1 MNPIRMKK
9 LESEIIRQISTAIL
23 AGKVKDPRVFLPS
36 FHRIEISEDLKYAK
50 IYFTALCNNNER
62 KKLTQGLV
70 SCAGFLSSFVG
81 KILHL
86 HTNPKFSFVWDNNY
100 IKSLDVIRLIDE
112 SAPKTLFEELHANE
126 DDSESE
132 EAADADEN
140 EDRLDSNSGESNA
153 DEDLETSTKDS
164 ENDTDSNSNS
174 NSNSKT
180 T

>member
-81 KILHL
+81 KNLHL

-100 IKSLDVIRLIDE
+100 IKSLEVNRLIDE
-112 SAPKTLFEELHANE
+112 SAPKTLFEELHP
-126 DDSESE
+126 S
-132 EAADADEN
+132 EN
-140 EDRLDSNSGESNA
+140 EEDEDRDEELEDTNSGAS
-153 DEDLETSTKDS
+153 DKVQDLEKSSEDTEKD
-164 ENDTDSNSNS
+164 
-174 NSNSKT
+174 SNSKT
-180 T
+180 S

>member
-81 KILHL
+81 KNLHL

-100 IKSLDVIRLIDE
+100 IKSLEVNRLIDE
-112 SAPKTLFEELHANE
+112 SAPKTLFEELHP
-126 DDSESE
+126 S
-132 EAADADEN
+132 EN
-140 EDRLDSNSGESNA
+140 EVDEEMDEELEDTNSGAS
-153 DEDLETSTKDS
+153 DKVQDLEKSS
-164 ENDTDSNSNS
+164 EDTENHSD
-174 NSNSKT
+174 SKT
-180 T
+180 S

>member
-9 LESEIIRQISTAIL
+9 LESEIIRLISTAIL

-70 SCAGFLSSFVG
+70 SCAGFLSSLVG
-81 KILHL
+81 KNLHL

-100 IKSLDVIRLIDE
+100 IKSLEVNRLIDE
-112 SAPKTLFEELHANE
+112 SAPKTLFEELHAGE
-126 DDSESE
+126 DETESE
-132 EAADADEN
+132 EGGDMDEESEN
-140 EDRLDSNSGESNA
+140 TNSDDSDSEAES
-153 DEDLETSTKDS
+153 ETSTEDS
-164 ENDTDSNSNS
+164 ENDSDS

>member
-23 AGKVKDPRVFLPS
+23 QGKVKDPRVFLPS

-81 KILHL
+81 KNLHL
-86 HTNPKFSFVWDNNY
+86 HTNPKFSFVWDNHY

-112 SAPKTLFEELHANE
+112 SAPKTLFEELHE
-126 DDSESE
+126 SDDSESDE
-132 EAADADEN
+132 GEDEN
-140 EDRLDSNSGESNA
+140 EGKDEENDGES
-153 DEDLETSTKDS
+153 EDDS
-164 ENDTDSNSNS
+164 QTDSD
-174 NSNSKT
+174 SKSS
-180 T
+180 